1 MVYIK
6 DIINALEQS
15 APFSLQ
21 ESYDNSGLQV
31 GSPEK
36 VVTKCLVCIDVTPAV
51 MKEARENGCDLVISH
66 HPLLFHGLK
75 SITGAHYTEQV
86 LIDAIKHDVA
96 VLSVHTNL
104 DASYNGVSSYLAK
117 RLGLVDVEILSPL
130 PGRLKKLVT
139 FCPPTHA
146 DTLRTALFDAGAGHI
161 GNYDCCSFH
170 VEGHGT
176 FRAGEGAQP
185 FAGRIN
191 EMHSEKELRIE
202 TIFPAYHERSV
213 IKALKDNHPYEEV
226 AYDIYMLDQVF
237 DRVGMGIKGRFV
249 EPMPEASFLEV
260 LKKTLHI
267 PFLRHTQLLGKAI
280 QHVAICGGAGG
291 FLLDKAMA
299 SGADAFVTAE
309 LKYNQFMDAT
319 GKILLVDAGHYETE
333 QFTKEL
339 LAVIIQEKIINFA
352 VLISAVNT
360 NPVKY
365 G

>member
-31 GSPEK
+31 GNPENP
-36 VVTKCLVCIDVTPAV
+36 VTKCLVCIDVTPEV
-51 MKEARENGCDLVISH
+51 MKEARENDCDLVISH

-75 SITGAHYTEQV
+75 SITGTHYTEQA

-104 DASYNGVSSYLAK
+104 DAAYNGVSSYLAK

-130 PGRLKKLVT
+130 HGRLKKLVT
-139 FCPPTHA
+139 FCPATHA
-146 DTLRTALFDAGAGHI
+146 DTLRAALFDAGAGHI
-161 GNYDCCSFH
+161 GNYDCCSYH
-170 VEGHGT
+170 VAGQGT
-176 FRAGEGAQP
+176 FRAGEGAHP
-185 FAGRIN
+185 FVGRIN
-191 EMHSEKELRIE
+191 EVHTENELRIE
-202 TIFPAYHERSV
+202 TIFPAYLERSV
-213 IKALKDNHPYEEV
+213 IKAMKDNHPYEEV

-237 DRVGMGIKGRFV
+237 DRAGMGITGRFV
-249 EPMPEASFLEV
+249 EPMSEASFLAL

-267 PFLRHTQLLGKAI
+267 PFLRHTQLRGKMI
-280 QHVAICGGAGG
+280 QRIAMCGGAGG
-291 FLLDKAMA
+291 FLLEKAMA
-299 SGADAFVTAE
+299 SGVDAFVTAE
-309 LKYNQFMDAT
+309 LKYNQFMDAA
-319 GKILLVDAGHYETE
+319 GNILLVDAGHYETE